1 MNVIF
6 QIGDVS
12 NSTQVNGAFM
22 KTKHIEPIFGN
33 ETKYIYLVN
42 RENHEVNTRIKFINE
57 EWFHLSKH
65 QYVRFKPKS

>member
-22 KTKHIEPIFGN
+22 KTKHIEPKIGN

>member
-1 MNVIF
+1 
-6 QIGDVS
+6 
-12 NSTQVNGAFM
+12 M
-22 KTKHIEPIFGN
+22 KTKHIEPKIGN

>member
-6 QIGDVS
+6 QKGDV
-12 NSTQVNGAFM
+12 STQVNGAFM
-22 KTKHIEPIFGN
+22 KTKHIEPKIGN

-65 QYVRFKPKS
+65 QHVRFKPKS